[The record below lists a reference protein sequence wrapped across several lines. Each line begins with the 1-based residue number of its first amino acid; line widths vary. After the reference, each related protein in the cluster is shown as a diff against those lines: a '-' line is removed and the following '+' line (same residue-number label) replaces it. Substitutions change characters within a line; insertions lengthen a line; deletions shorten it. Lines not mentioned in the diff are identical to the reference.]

1 MRDTTRVLSNGVAA
15 AVCSIL
21 LAACSQKP
29 PAATAADAQAF
40 VKQVNADLT
49 RLAIEDS
56 AAGWVQDTY
65 ITDDTQ
71 LLAARASERV
81 LAYFSKAFKEA
92 TRFKDVKADE
102 ATMRSIKLLL
112 QPSDQ
117 ISAPAPDDPVKRNE
131 LTTIMARMEGE
142 YGAGKYCTTRNGKQE
157 CRNIDELSETI
168 AESRNYDE
176 LTDVWTGWH
185 SIGRQMRQD
194 YARFVE
200 LANEG
205 SREIGFKDLGEMW
218 RAPYDMT
225 PAEFEAEV
233 ERLWGQVKPLY
244 EQMHCYARA
253 QLAKKYGEAKV
264 PAGKSIPAQ
273 LFGNLWAQQWNNIYE
288 DILKPYP
295 AVKAESVNAALER
308 QHYSAGQ
315 IVKQAESFY
324 TSLGMRSLPESFW
337 ERSMFVRPRDRDVV
351 CHASAWHMDFKEDVR
366 IKECVKQTQEDLE
379 TTYHELGHVY
389 YYLAYKDLPYLFENG
404 ANDGFHEA
412 IGDTVV
418 LSMTPGYL
426 SKVGL
431 IKQAQPS
438 QEAII
443 NHQMKIAADKIA
455 FLPFGKLIDQWRWG
469 VFSGQIKPADYT
481 KAWWDL
487 RQKYQGVAPPV
498 PRTEEDFDPGAKYHV
513 PGNTPYTRYFLSFI
527 LQFQFHRALCQAA
540 GFKGPLH
547 ECSIFGSKE
556 AGEKFEAMLAAGASR
571 PWAETLEKLTGS
583 RQIDASAIIEYFQPL
598 MGWLKEK
605 NAGQTCTWEGEA

>member
-1 MRDTTRVLSNGVAA
+1 MRKTTHLLSNGVAA

-21 LAACSQKP
+21 LASCSPK
-29 PAATAADAQAF
+29 AAAPTAADAQAF
-40 VKQVNADLT
+40 VKQLNADLT
-49 RLAIEDS
+49 ALAIEDS

-71 LLAARASERV
+71 LLAARASERT
-81 LAYFSKAFKEA
+81 LAYFSKAVKEA
-92 TRFKDVKADE
+92 KRFKDVKMDD
-102 ATMRSIKLLL
+102 ATARSIKLLL
-112 QPSDQ
+112 QPSDTFT
-117 ISAPAPDDPVKRNE
+117 APAPDDAAKRNE

-142 YGAGKYCTTRNGKQE
+142 YGAGKYCKTVNGKE
-157 CRNIDELSETI
+157 TCRNIDQLSETI
-168 AESRNYDE
+168 AKSRNYDE
-176 LTDVWTGWH
+176 LTDAWTGWH
-185 SIGRQMRQD
+185 SVGKQMRKD

-205 SREIGFKDLGEMW
+205 SREIGFADLGELW

-225 PAEFEAEV
+225 PAEFDAEV

-244 EQMHCYARA
+244 EQMHCYARG
-253 QLAKKYGEAKV
+253 QLAKKYGEARV
-264 PAGKSIPAQ
+264 PAGKPVPAQ

-295 AVKAESVNAALER
+295 AVKTESVDAALVR
-308 QHYSAGQ
+308 QHYSAEQ

-324 TSLGMRSLPESFW
+324 TSLGMPSLPKSFW
-337 ERSMFVRPRDRDVV
+337 ERSMLVRPRDRDVV

-366 IKECVKQTQEDLE
+366 IKECITPTQEDLE
-379 TTYHELGHVY
+379 TTYHELGHVQ
-389 YYLAYKDLPYLFENG
+389 YYLAYKNLPYLFENG

-455 FLPFGKLIDQWRWG
+455 FLPFGKLIDQWRWN
-469 VFSGQIKPADYT
+469 VFSGKIKPADYN
-481 KAWWDL
+481 KAWWEL
-487 RQKYQGVAPPV
+487 RLKYQGIAPPV
-498 PRTEEDFDPGAKYHV
+498 ARTEEDFDPGAKYHV

-527 LQFQFHRALCQAA
+527 LQFQFHRALCQAS

-547 ECSIFGSKE
+547 ECSIYGSKE
-556 AGEKFEAMLAAGASR
+556 AGQKFEAMLAAGASR

-598 MGWLKEK
+598 MGWLKQK
-605 NAGQTCTWEGEA
+605 NAGQTCGWES

>member
-1 MRDTTRVLSNGVAA
+1 MRPTTRLLSNSVAA

-21 LAACSQKP
+21 LTGCSPKP
-29 PAATAADAQAF
+29 PAPTAAEAQAF
-40 VKQVNADLT
+40 VKQLNADLT
-49 RLAIEDS
+49 QLGIEDS

-71 LLAARASERV
+71 LLSARASERL

-92 TRFKDVKADE
+92 RRFKDVKADE
-102 ATMRSIKLLL
+102 ATARSIKLIL

-117 ISAPAPDDPVKRNE
+117 ISAPAPDDPAKRNE

-157 CRNIDELSETI
+157 CRNIDQLSETI
-168 AESRNYDE
+168 AKSRNYDE
-176 LTDVWTGWH
+176 LTEAWTGWH
-185 SIGRQMRQD
+185 SVGRQMRQD

-205 SREIGFKDLGEMW
+205 AREIGYQDLGEMW

-264 PAGKSIPAQ
+264 PAGKPVPAQ

-295 AVKAESVNAALER
+295 AVKAESVDAALQR
-308 QHYSAGQ
+308 QQYSAGK

-324 TSLGMRSLPESFW
+324 TSLGMRTLPQSFW

-366 IKECVKQTQEDLE
+366 IKECIKPTQEDLE

-426 SKVGL
+426 AKVGL

-438 QEAII
+438 QQAII

-469 VFSGQIKPADYT
+469 VFSGKIKPADYN
-481 KAWWDL
+481 KVWWEL
-487 RQKYQGVAPPV
+487 REKYQGVGPPV
-498 PRTEEDFDPGAKYHV
+498 ARTEEDFDPGAKYHV

-540 GFKGPLH
+540 GYQGPLH

-556 AGEKFEAMLAAGASR
+556 AGEKFQAMLAAGASR

-583 RQIDASAIIEYFQPL
+583 KQIDASAIIEYFQPL

-605 NAGQTCTWEGEA
+605 NAGQTCGWES